1 MPWRVDVSPR
11 ARRELAGL
19 GDADRAAVHA
29 ALERLAADPAG
40 VDFKKLA
47 GGAGWGLRVGQ
58 WRAILSLDAR
68 TGVMLVQ
75 RVVNRRDAY
84 R

>member
-11 ARRELAGL
+11 ARQELASL
-19 GDADRAAVHA
+19 TASDRAAVNA
-29 ALERLAADPAG
+29 ALERLAVDPSS

-47 GGAGWGLRVGQ
+47 GGVGWRLRVGQ
-58 WRAILSLDAR
+58 WRAIVSLNTR

-75 RVVNRRDAY
+75 RVLNRRDAY